1 MTVTIEPPPAASPP
15 REPAAP
21 SPPPSAPAPSP
32 QPAPS
37 PPPRPGPPAVR
48 LALQLPGIALSIL
61 AAVALGFVVHLTLL
75 SQLQYERNQQTAF
88 ADFRAELARGTAPVG
103 QTRLEFPDGA
113 EEGVE
118 HLVAP
123 GSAVAVLR
131 IPAIGLRTVVFEG
144 TSGEVLQ
151 RGPGH
156 RRDSVLPGQPG
167 TSVLMG
173 RRAAY
178 GGPFRDLDLLLPGD
192 RIIVTT
198 GQGEHEYRVLGPRYP
213 GEPAPPALAQG
224 KGRMTLVTAD
234 GDPFVP
240 QDILRVDADL
250 VSPAQPAPARKF
262 GAASLPPAEA
272 ALATDAGAWTPLMLW
287 GQALLLATLAITY
300 LRTRWGGW
308 QAWIVGAPVLLALGL
323 AIADQAARLL
333 PNLL

>member
-1 MTVTIEPPPAASPP
+1 MTVTMDQPPAASPP

-21 SPPPSAPAPSP
+21 VPPPSAPAPSP
-32 QPAPS
+32 QPAPA
-37 PPPRPGPPAVR
+37 PPPRPGSAPIR
-48 LALQLPGIALSIL
+48 LALQVPGIALSIL

-75 SQLQYERNQQTAF
+75 SQVQYERNQQTAY

-103 QTRLEFPDGA
+103 QTRVEFADGA
-113 EEGVE
+113 EEGTERLVE
-118 HLVAP
+118 P

-151 RGPGH
+151 QGPGH
-156 RRDSVLPGQPG
+156 RRDSVLPGQAG
-167 TSVLMG
+167 TAVVMG
-173 RRAAY
+173 RRASY

-192 RIIVTT
+192 RITVTT
-198 GQGEHEYRVLGPRYP
+198 GQGEHEYRVLGLRYP
-213 GEPAPPALAQG
+213 GEPAPAPLAEG

-240 QDILRVDADL
+240 RDILRVDAEL
-250 VSPAQPAPARKF
+250 TSPTQLAPARKF
-262 GAASLPPAEA
+262 TAASLPPAEA
-272 ALATDAGAWTPLMLW
+272 ALATDPAAWTPLMLW
-287 GQALLLATLAITY
+287 SQGLLLATLAITY
-300 LRTRWGGW
+300 LRARWGGW
-308 QAWIVGAPVLLALGL
+308 QAWIVGAPVLLAFGL

>member
-1 MTVTIEPPPAASPP
+1 MTVTMDKPPAASPP

-21 SPPPSAPAPSP
+21 VPPTSSPSSSP

-37 PPPRPGPPAVR
+37 PPPPGSPSIR

-75 SQLQYERNQQTAF
+75 SQLQYERNQQTAY

-103 QTRLEFPDGA
+103 QTRVEFADGA
-113 EEGVE
+113 EEGRQR
-118 HLVAP
+118 LVNP
-123 GSAVAVLR
+123 GSPVAVLR
-131 IPAIGLRTVVFEG
+131 IPAVGLRTVVFEG
-144 TSGEVLQ
+144 TSGDVLQ
-151 RGPGH
+151 LGPGH
-156 RRDSVLPGQPG
+156 RRDSVLPGQAG
-167 TSVLMG
+167 TAVVMG

-192 RIIVTT
+192 AIVVTT
-198 GQGEHEYRVLGPRYP
+198 GQGEHTYRVRGSRRP
-213 GEPAPPALAQG
+213 GEPAPPPLGEG

-234 GDPFVP
+234 GDPFIP

-250 VSPAQPAPARKF
+250 VSETKPAPRRTF
-262 GAASLPPAEA
+262 GAASLPKAEA
-272 ALATDAGAWTPLMLW
+272 ALATDPGAWTPLMLW
-287 GQALLLATLAITY
+287 GQGLLLATLAVTY
-300 LRTRWGGW
+300 FRARWGGW
-308 QAWIVGAPVLLALGL
+308 QAWIVGAPVLLAFGL